1 MKITTHTNA
10 TRIGVTVLVALL
22 IATAAPAVATA
33 ISSTPAAGG
42 LSVTQL
48 APEAPVAPKLQVA
61 QSGISALSK
70 VMYLKE
76 APLPVIAKKTSRGGT
91 TIQSVATNSL
101 AKSTK
106 GSGDKLAQA
115 QSILSGLIAKYPI
128 LAGTTVTIGD
138 ARGYQA
144 IAYYQSGRIVVSKSH
159 TASLST
165 ILNHEVW
172 HIIDWRD
179 NNKIDW
185 GENVPPK

>member
-1 MKITTHTNA
+1 M
-10 TRIGVTVLVALL
+10 LVALL

-33 ISSTPAAGG
+33 ISPTPAAGG
-42 LSVTQL
+42 LRVTQL
-48 APEAPVAPKLQVA
+48 APDAPLAPKVQVA

-76 APLPVIAKKTSRGGT
+76 APLPVIVKTTSRGST
-91 TIQSVATNSL
+91 TIQSVATKSL
-101 AKSTK
+101 ARNTKS
-106 GSGDKLAQA
+106 SGGDLAQA

-128 LAGTTVTIGD
+128 LAGATVTIGD

-144 IAYYQSGRIVVSKSH
+144 IAYYQSGRIVISKSRS
-159 TASLST
+159 ASLST

-179 NNKIDW
+179 NGKIDW

>member
-1 MKITTHTNA
+1 MKAAVRTNA
-10 TRIGVTVLVALL
+10 TRIGVTMLVALL

-33 ISSTPAAGG
+33 ISPTPAVGG
-42 LSVTQL
+42 LRVTQI
-48 APEAPVAPKLQVA
+48 APDAHVAPKVQVA

-76 APLPVIAKKTSRGGT
+76 APLPVIAKNTARGDT
-91 TIQSVATNSL
+91 TIQSVATRSL
-101 AKSTK
+101 AKS
-106 GSGDKLAQA
+106 SGGELAQA

-144 IAYYQSGRIVVSKSH
+144 IAYYQSGRIVISKSH
-159 TASLST
+159 SASLST